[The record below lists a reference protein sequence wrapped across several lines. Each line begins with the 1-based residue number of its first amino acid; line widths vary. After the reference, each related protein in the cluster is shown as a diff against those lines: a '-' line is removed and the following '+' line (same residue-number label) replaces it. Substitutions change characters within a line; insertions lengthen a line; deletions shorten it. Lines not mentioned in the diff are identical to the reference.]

1 MTDSYVALDV
11 ETTGLDPKRDKIIEI
26 GMVKVRSGKIAAQFE
41 SFVNPG
47 RPLTE
52 RIIELTGIR
61 NEQLLYAR
69 DIGEIMPEIL
79 RFIGD
84 DILVGHRILFDY
96 SFIKKA
102 AVNHRY
108 TFEKTGID
116 TLKLAKTFLPD
127 LESRSLAFL
136 CGHYGIEHNAHRAFA
151 DARAASDLYQK
162 LAMLFYQGNETA
174 FTPKRLLYQVKRETP
189 ITIPQKEQLYKL
201 LDRHKL
207 KVDYQVEKL
216 TRNEASRIIAQLLAE
231 YGR

>member
-61 NEQLLYAR
+61 NEQLSDAR
-69 DIGEIMPEIL
+69 DIGEIMPEVL

-127 LESRSLAFL
+127 LESRS
-136 CGHYGIEHNAHRAFA
+136 GHLPMPE
-151 DARAASDLYQK
+151 
-162 LAMLFYQGNETA
+162 
-174 FTPKRLLYQVKRETP
+174 RLPICIRSWRCFFIRET
-189 ITIPQKEQLYKL
+189 KRRL
-201 LDRHKL
+201 R
-207 KVDYQVEKL
+207 
-216 TRNEASRIIAQLLAE
+216 RNAFYIR
-231 YGR
+231 